1 MPEMDKKTPQLIS
14 GQPLLSL
21 ATTCPL
27 EHELFTRYV
36 VVQATDANG
45 NSIPIDYQ
53 IVSDVRLQIFF
64 KKNVEGPATVV
75 VVG

>member
-1 MPEMDKKTPQLIS
+1 MPEMDKKIAANKWAT
-14 GQPLLSL
+14 SL
-21 ATTCPL
+21 EPGDNVPF

-53 IVSDVRLQIFF
+53 IISDSRLQIFF
-64 KKNVEGPATVV
+64 GKNVEGPATVV